1 MADQDARLLAKL
13 TPRQRQFLTLGGIA
27 FLLFGVLWAVF
38 SITDTPKQPGAP
50 ASVAPGQRKVTNIGV
65 MAPGAQLDPRE
76 KWIGEA
82 GKDVAQLKQ
91 DRDQARSQ
99 IANQERFNQEIL
111 NRFDALKQDLARA
124 PQSAPAPPSPPTGT
138 SPAYPPNSALTASSS
153 SANLPPA
160 PPPPR
165 QNPQPAGL
173 PPGTPSMSYDAPP
186 LGLVRVTLNE
196 SAKSPAGA
204 PNAAAGPASKT
215 DDAAKVKSVDNYL
228 PVSFTRAVL
237 LGGLDA
243 PTGGQSQTNPHPVLL
258 RLVDSAVLPN
268 RYRGQVRECF
278 VIGAGY
284 GDISSERAYIRTENL
299 SCIRNDGSTLEIAIQ
314 GSIFGEDGKVGM
326 RGRLVTKQGQLLA
339 NALLAG
345 VVSGIGTAFSQY
357 YSTTTTS
364 TFGTISTTDPNK
376 AIQSGLGTG
385 VGSAMNRL
393 ANYYISLA
401 EKVFPVIEVDA
412 GRMVDVVLTKG
423 AVIDAPLNVGA
434 TIGPTANRPANQ
446 GRWQRIARDEDD
458 D

>member
-1 MADQDARLLAKL
+1 MADQDKPFLDQL
-13 TPRQRQFLTLGGIA
+13 TPKQRQFLTLGGIA

-38 SITDTPKQPGAP
+38 SITDTPKHPGAQ
-50 ASVAPGQRKVTNIGV
+50 ANAAPGQRKVTQVGV

-111 NRFDALKQDLARA
+111 NRFDALRQDLARA
-124 PQSAPAPPSPPTGT
+124 PQAGT
-138 SPAYPPNSALTASSS
+138 SPTYPPNGALAVSTST
-153 SANLPPA
+153 ANLPP
-160 PPPPR
+160 PPPPAR
-165 QNPQPAGL
+165 QNPQLAGV
-173 PPGTPSMSYDAPP
+173 PPGAPSTLHEAPP
-186 LGLVRVTLNE
+186 IGLVRVTLNE
-196 SAKSPAGA
+196 PSKPAASA
-204 PNAAAGPASKT
+204 PNAAGGPVPKS
-215 DDAAKVKSVDNYL
+215 DDAAKGKSVDNYL
-228 PVSFTRAVL
+228 PVSFTRALL

-357 YSTTTTS
+357 YTTTTTS
-364 TFGTISTTDPNK
+364 TFGTISTPDPSK

-401 EKVFPVIEVDA
+401 EKVFPVVEIDA

-423 AVIDAPLNVGA
+423 VVIDAPLNVGA
-434 TIGPTANRPANQ
+434 AAVPTANRPTHQ
-446 GRWQRIARDEDD
+446 GHLQRTARDENED
-458 D
+458 

>member
-1 MADQDARLLAKL
+1 MADQDKPFLDRL
-13 TPRQRQFLTLGGIA
+13 TPKQRQFLTLGGIA

-38 SITDTPKQPGAP
+38 SITDAPKQPGAQ
-50 ASVAPGQRKVTNIGV
+50 ASAAPGQRKVTQVGV

-111 NRFDALKQDLARA
+111 NRFDALRQDLARA
-124 PQSAPAPPSPPTGT
+124 PQAGT
-138 SPAYPPNSALTASSS
+138 SPAYPPNGALAASTS
-153 SANLPPA
+153 SANLPP
-160 PPPPR
+160 PPPPAR
-165 QNPQPAGL
+165 QNPQLVGV
-173 PPGTPSMSYDAPP
+173 PPGAPSTLYEVPP
-186 LGLVRVTLNE
+186 IGLVRVTLNE
-196 SAKSPAGA
+196 PSKPAAGA
-204 PNAAAGPASKT
+204 PNAAGGPVPKS
-215 DDAAKVKSVDNYL
+215 DDAAKGKSVDNYL
-228 PVSFTRAVL
+228 PVSFTRALL

-357 YSTTTTS
+357 YTTTTTS
-364 TFGTISTTDPNK
+364 TFGTISTPDPSK

-401 EKVFPVIEVDA
+401 EKVFPVVEIDA

-423 AVIDAPLNVGA
+423 VVIDAPLNVGA
-434 TIGPTANRPANQ
+434 AAVPTANRPTHQ
-446 GRWQRIARDEDD
+446 GHLQRTARDENED
-458 D
+458 

>member
-1 MADQDARLLAKL
+1 MADQDKHFLDKL
-13 TPRQRQFLTLGGIA
+13 TPKQRQFLTLGGIA

-38 SITDTPKQPGAP
+38 SITDTPKHPGAQ
-50 ASVAPGQRKVTNIGV
+50 ANAAPGQRKVTQVGV

-111 NRFDALKQDLARA
+111 NRFDALRQDLARA
-124 PQSAPAPPSPPTGT
+124 PQSSVAPAGT
-138 SPAYPPNSALTASSS
+138 SPAYPPNGALAVSPS
-153 SANLPPA
+153 SANLPP
-160 PPPPR
+160 PPPSAR
-165 QNPQPAGL
+165 QNPQLAGV
-173 PPGTPSMSYDAPP
+173 PPGAPSTLYEAPP
-186 LGLVRVTLNE
+186 IGLVRVTLNGT
-196 SAKSPAGA
+196 SKPAAGA
-204 PNAAAGPASKT
+204 PNAAGGPVPTS
-215 DDAAKVKSVDNYL
+215 DDAAKGKSVDNYL

-299 SCIRNDGSTLEIAIQ
+299 SCVRHDGSTLEIAIQ

-357 YSTTTTS
+357 YTTTTSS
-364 TFGTISTTDPNK
+364 TFGTISTTDPSK

-401 EKVFPVIEVDA
+401 EKVFPVIEIDA

-423 AVIDAPLNVGA
+423 VVIDAPLNVGA
-434 TIGPTANRPANQ
+434 TAVPSTNRPTQQ
-446 GRWQRIARDEDD
+446 GRLQRTVRDEDED
-458 D
+458 

>member
-1 MADQDARLLAKL
+1 MADQDKRFLDKL
-13 TPRQRQFLTLGGIA
+13 TPKQRQFLTLGGIA

-38 SITDTPKQPGAP
+38 SITDTPKQPGVQ
-50 ASVAPGQRKVTNIGV
+50 ASAAPGQRKVTNVGV

-99 IANQERFNQEIL
+99 IANQERINQEIR
-111 NRFDALKQDLARA
+111 NQFEALKQDLGRA
-124 PQSAPAPPSPPTGT
+124 PQPAVAPAGT
-138 SPAYPPNSALTASSS
+138 SPAYPPNGALAASSS
-153 SANLPPA
+153 SANLPP
-160 PPPPR
+160 PPPPAR
-165 QNPQPAGL
+165 QNPQLTGL
-173 PPGTPSMSYDAPP
+173 PPGAPSTLYEAPP
-186 LGLVRVTLNE
+186 IGLVRVTLKE
-196 SAKSPAGA
+196 TSTPAAGT
-204 PNAAAGPASKT
+204 PNAAGGPVPTS
-215 DDAAKVKSVDNYL
+215 DDAAKGKSVDNYL

-237 LGGLDA
+237 LGGIDA

-299 SCIRNDGSTLEIAIQ
+299 SCIRHDGSTLEIAIQ

-357 YSTTTTS
+357 YTTTTTS
-364 TFGTISTTDPNK
+364 TFGTISTTDPSK
-376 AIQSGLGTG
+376 AIDLGG
-385 VGSAMNRL
+385 WHYRRW
-393 ANYYISLA
+393 
-401 EKVFPVIEVDA
+401 F
-412 GRMVDVVLTKG
+412 
-423 AVIDAPLNVGA
+423 ID
-434 TIGPTANRPANQ
+434 
-446 GRWQRIARDEDD
+446 
-458 D
+458 

>member
-1 MADQDARLLAKL
+1 MGDQDKRFLDKL
-13 TPRQRQFLTLGGIA
+13 TPKQRQFLTLGGIA
-27 FLLFGVLWAVF
+27 FLLFGALWAVF
-38 SITDTPKQPGAP
+38 SITDSPKQPGAQTS
-50 ASVAPGQRKVTNIGV
+50 AAPGQRKIVNVGV

-91 DRDQARSQ
+91 DRDQTRSQ

-111 NRFDALKQDLARA
+111 GRFDALKQDLAKA
-124 PQSAPAPPSPPTGT
+124 PQAAVAPAGT
-138 SPAYPPNSALTASSS
+138 SPAYPPSGALAASSS
-153 SANLPPA
+153 L
-160 PPPPR
+160 PPPPPPAR
-165 QNPQPAGL
+165 QVPAVQPGS
-173 PPGTPSMSYDAPP
+173 PSVLNEAPP
-186 LGLVRVTLNE
+186 IGLVRVTLNE
-196 SAKSPAGA
+196 PTKSAAGT
-204 PNAAAGPASKT
+204 PNAAGGPLPKS
-215 DDAAKVKSVDNYL
+215 DDAGKGKSVDNYL

-258 RLVDSAVLPN
+258 RLIDSAVLPN

-299 SCIRNDGSTLEIAIQ
+299 SCIRHDGSTLEIPIQ

-357 YSTTTTS
+357 YTTTTTS

-401 EKVFPVIEVDA
+401 EKVFPVIEIDA

-423 AVIDAPLNVGA
+423 VVIDAPLTVGA
-434 TIGPTANRPANQ
+434 TAVPSANRSVQQ
-446 GRWQRIARDEDD
+446 GRLQRTTHDEDED
-458 D
+458 

>member
-1 MADQDARLLAKL
+1 MAEQDQPFLDKL
-13 TPRQRQFLTLGGIA
+13 SPKQRQFLTLAGIA
-27 FLLFGVLWAVF
+27 LLLFGVLWAVF
-38 SITDTPKQPGAP
+38 SITDTPKQPGAQ
-50 ASVAPGQRKVTNIGV
+50 ASATPGQRKVTNLGV

-99 IANQERFNQEIL
+99 MANQERFNQEIL

-124 PQSAPAPPSPPTGT
+124 PQAPPAPAALPAGT
-138 SPAYPPNSALTASSS
+138 SPAYPPSGALAASSN
-153 SANLPPA
+153 ANLPP
-160 PPPPR
+160 PPPPAR
-165 QNPQPAGL
+165 QLAGA
-173 PPGTPSMSYDAPP
+173 PSTAPSMVYEAPP
-186 LGLVRVTLNE
+186 IGLVRVTLADPSK
-196 SAKSPAGA
+196 SAAGA
-204 PNAAAGPASKT
+204 PNTTGGPVSRA
-215 DDAAKVKSVDNYL
+215 DEAAKAKSVDNYL

-268 RYRGQVRECF
+268 RYRGEVRECF

-299 SCIRNDGSTLEIAIQ
+299 SCIRHDGSTLEIAIQ

-357 YSTTTTS
+357 YTTTTTS

-376 AIQSGLGTG
+376 AIQSGLGMG

-401 EKVFPVIEVDA
+401 EKVFPVIEIDA

-423 AVIDAPLNVGA
+423 VVIDAPLNVGA
-434 TIGPTANRPANQ
+434 AANKTTDRPARQ
-446 GRWQRIARDEDD
+446 GRLQRTARDEDED
-458 D
+458 